1 MKIAIFGGTFNPVH
15 SEHVNIVRAAASALR
30 ADKIIIIP
38 TAATPNKNGKLT
50 ATDAQRLEMCRLAFK
65 DIPNAEVSDIEIRAG
80 GVSYSYITCEK
91 LAREY
96 PEADRYFIMGCDM
109 LENFPKWKNPERILA
124 CINIAAC
131 AREDGEKF
139 TAAVRDFET
148 HYQKTVTK
156 INYVG
161 GGASS
166 TKCRVLAFCGES
178 CERFTGKSVAEYI
191 SANGIYYRPDIAKVK
206 NFLTESRWRHTL
218 RVAVMAA
225 ENCSRAGWSEE
236 KAVTCAVLHDCA
248 KYLPPDSEYLKGF
261 TPPEGVPEPVMHQFS
276 GAYMAANYFNIK
288 DEDIINAIK
297 YHASGRENMS
307 LGEKFIYLC
316 DMLESG
322 RTFDGVQALREIFYR
337 DINECMYAALGH
349 QMKYLYGTGAP
360 VYDLTEKAY
369 NYLKENNDK

>member
-15 SEHVNIVRAAASALR
+15 LEHVNLVKSAASALN

-38 TAATPNKNGKLT
+38 TALTPNKTGKMM
-50 ATDAQRLEMCRLAFK
+50 ADDSQRLEMCRLAFK
-65 DIPNAEVSDIEIRAG
+65 DIPNAEISDMEIAAG

-91 LAREY
+91 LAQTY
-96 PEADRYFIMGCDM
+96 PDAQRYFIMGCDM
-109 LENFPKWKNPERILA
+109 LENFPEWRYPERILA
-124 CINIAAC
+124 CTDIAAC
-131 AREDGEKF
+131 AREDSGEF
-139 TAAVRDFET
+139 AAAVRNFEER
-148 HYQKTVTK
+148 YLKTVTK

-161 GGASS
+161 GEASS

-178 CERFTGKSVAEYI
+178 CERFTGKLVADYI
-191 SANGIYYRPDIAKVK
+191 AANGIYYRPDIAKVK
-206 NFLTESRWRHTL
+206 NFLTESRWKHTL
-218 RVAVMAA
+218 RVAEMAA

-248 KYLPPDSEYLKGF
+248 KYLPTDSEYLKGF

-276 GAYMAANYFNIK
+276 GAYMAANYFHIT
-288 DEDIINAIK
+288 DEDVINAIK

-322 RTFDGVQALREIFYR
+322 RTFSDVEKLREIFYR
-337 DINECMYAALGH
+337 DINECMLAALEH
-349 QMKYLYGTGAP
+349 QMKYLSTTGEP
-360 VYDLTEKAY
+360 VYYLTEKAY
-369 NYLKENNDK
+369 NYLKENK